1 MGNIAGGKRGDV
13 SRCRLCLGRRHVTYS
28 WMKEWVIAGWAFLS
42 TPLLKQ
48 KFTIVPAHKK
58 KKRMN
63 PPTLGRFI
71 LEPGGVK
78 SNRNWAFHR
87 IARIKWETVC
97 LPKEQ
102 GGLGLE
108 DINTFNLALLD
119 KWK

>member
-1 MGNIAGGKRGDV
+1 MFGEETRDLQLDEGVGNSG
-13 SRCRLCLGRRHVTYS
+13 LGFPIHTPTKAKVHYS
-28 WMKEWVIAGWAFLS
+28 TSPQE
-42 TPLLKQ
+42 
-48 KFTIVPAHKK
+48 